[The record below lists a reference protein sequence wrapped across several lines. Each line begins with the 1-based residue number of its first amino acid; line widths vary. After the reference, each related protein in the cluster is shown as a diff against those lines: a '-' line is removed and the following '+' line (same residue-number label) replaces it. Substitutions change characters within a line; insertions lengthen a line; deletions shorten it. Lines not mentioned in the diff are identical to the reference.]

1 MTADPPTGAPVPHA
15 DAVEITWED
24 ARAVNLANWQDRAAL
39 HEEAYGLEAFDDP
52 EHLSEVVSDDLAALL
67 PFVGTLRG
75 KDVCHLQ
82 CHIGTDTVSL
92 ARAGARVTGL
102 DFSDRALEVA
112 ARLAER
118 AGVDV
123 TWVLGDVLDA
133 RAHVDG
139 DFDIVYTSVGTIGW
153 LRDLDRWAMQ
163 ITALLRP
170 GGLFYIRDGHPML
183 YTIDEDADDD
193 LVRHRYFADGTAQMW
208 DDDSTYAGDGR
219 VAHSRTY
226 EWPHPLSET
235 MNALISA
242 GLRIEKL
249 DEGRVLP
256 WRFSGRMVPVDHGW
270 MWPEGVRDRIPA
282 TFTIIARKPA

>member
-15 DAVEITWED
+15 DGVEITWED

-92 ARAGARVTGL
+92 ARAGAWVTGL
-102 DFSDRALEVA
+102 DFSDRAIEVA

-170 GGLFYIRDGHPML
+170 GGLLYIRDGHPML

>member
-15 DAVEITWED
+15 DGVEITWED

-163 ITALLRP
+163 ITAHQRP

>member
-1 MTADPPTGAPVPHA
+1 MRIA
-15 DAVEITWED
+15 WED

-52 EHLSEVVSDDLAALL
+52 EHLSEVASDDLAALL

-75 KDVCHLQ
+75 KDLCHLQ

-92 ARAGARVTGL
+92 ARAGARVTAL

-112 ARLAER
+112 ARPAER

-123 TWVLGDVLDA
+123 TWVLGDVLEA
-133 RAHVDG
+133 RTHVSG

-163 ITALLRP
+163 IAALLRP

-208 DDDSTYAGDGR
+208 DDDSTYAGDGK

-235 MNALISA
+235 INSLISA

-249 DEGRVLP
+249 EEGRVLP

>member
-1 MTADPPTGAPVPHA
+1 MTTEPPTDAVVAHA
-15 DAVEITWED
+15 DGVAIAWED
-24 ARAVNLANWQDRAAL
+24 ARAFNLANWQDRAAL

-52 EHLSEVVSDDLAALL
+52 EHLSEVASDDLAALL

-75 KDVCHLQ
+75 KDLCHLQ

-92 ARAGARVTGL
+92 ARAGARVTAL

-123 TWVLGDVLDA
+123 TWVLGDVLEA
-133 RAHVDG
+133 RTHVSG

-163 ITALLRP
+163 IAALLRP

-183 YTIDEDADDD
+183 YTIDEDGDDD

-208 DDDSTYAGDGR
+208 DDDSTYAGDGK

-235 MNALISA
+235 INSLISA
-242 GLRIEKL
+242 GLQIEKL

>member
-1 MTADPPTGAPVPHA
+1 VTADPPTSAPVPHA
-15 DAVEITWED
+15 DGVEITWED

-52 EHLSEVVSDDLAALL
+52 EHLSGVVSDDLAALL

>member
-15 DAVEITWED
+15 DGVEITWED

-102 DFSDRALEVA
+102 DFSDRAIEVA

-123 TWVLGDVLDA
+123 TWVLGDVLEA

>member
-15 DAVEITWED
+15 DGVEITWED

-52 EHLSEVVSDDLAALL
+52 EHVSEVVSDDLAALL

-270 MWPEGVRDRIPA
+270 IWPEGVRDRIPA

>member
-1 MTADPPTGAPVPHA
+1 MTADPPSGAPVPHA
-15 DAVEITWED
+15 DGVEITWED

-52 EHLSEVVSDDLAALL
+52 EHVSEVVSDDLAALL

>member
-15 DAVEITWED
+15 DGVEITWED

-102 DFSDRALEVA
+102 DFSDRAIEVA

-123 TWVLGDVLDA
+123 TWVLCDVLDA

-153 LRDLDRWAMQ
+153 LRDLYRWAMQ

>member
-15 DAVEITWED
+15 DGVEITWED

-170 GGLFYIRDGHPML
+170 GGLLYIRDGHPML

>member
-1 MTADPPTGAPVPHA
+1 M
-15 DAVEITWED
+15 
-24 ARAVNLANWQDRAAL
+24 
-39 HEEAYGLEAFDDP
+39 
-52 EHLSEVVSDDLAALL
+52 
-67 PFVGTLRG
+67 RG

-102 DFSDRALEVA
+102 DFSDRAIEVA
-112 ARLAER
+112 ARLAKR

-226 EWPHPLSET
+226 GWPHPLSET

-256 WRFSGRMVPVDHGW
+256 WRFSERMVPVDHGW

>member
-1 MTADPPTGAPVPHA
+1 M
-15 DAVEITWED
+15 EITWED

-52 EHLSEVVSDDLAALL
+52 EHVSEVVSDDLAALL

>member
-15 DAVEITWED
+15 DGVEITWED

-52 EHLSEVVSDDLAALL
+52 EHVSEVVSDDLAALL

>member
-15 DAVEITWED
+15 DGVEITWED

-102 DFSDRALEVA
+102 DFSDRAIEVA

>member
-1 MTADPPTGAPVPHA
+1 MTTEPPTDASVPHA
-15 DAVEITWED
+15 DGVRIAWED

-52 EHLSEVVSDDLAALL
+52 EHLSEVASDDLAALL

-75 KDVCHLQ
+75 KDLCHLQ

-92 ARAGARVTGL
+92 ARAGARVTAL

-112 ARLAER
+112 ARPAER

-123 TWVLGDVLDA
+123 TWVLGDVLEA
-133 RAHVDG
+133 RTHVSG

-163 ITALLRP
+163 IAALLRP

-208 DDDSTYAGDGR
+208 DDDSTYAGDGK

-235 MNALISA
+235 INSLISA

-249 DEGRVLP
+249 EEGRVLP

>member
-15 DAVEITWED
+15 DGVEITWED

-92 ARAGARVTGL
+92 ARAGAWVTGL

-170 GGLFYIRDGHPML
+170 GGLLYIRDGHPML